1 MWPVGQL
8 SVPALQAVIPQPVV
22 QGYMCCSTVTVASI
36 LCGCREEYFGLR
48 VRKLHD
54 SAQAIN
60 IPVNTTVGPSGA
72 PLEALFVLYA
82 LV

>member
-1 MWPVGQL
+1 MCLCCRQDYIGLWYRENV
-8 SVPALQAVIPQPVV
+8 LQHR
-22 QGYMCCSTVTVASI
+22 TVASFV
-36 LCGCREEYFGLR
+36 CCCREEYFGLR

-72 PLEALFVLYA
+72 PLEALFVLYS
-82 LV
+82 LD